1 MKCLLLAS
9 LALAVS
15 PAGSFQ
21 GEGPSLKERFEA
33 LDEAGN
39 HAGVV
44 ALWKEHPYEVLYVI
58 DSYLEGSLQIVE
70 TETAPDPARV
80 RAMHERAL
88 RGARAADE
96 AFDRGIFTDYAASFV
111 GWNAAEQ
118 KRFRAGQAAFG
129 AARKAKSEGDHEAA
143 AAHGAECAA
152 LAEPLG
158 DWWGLGMGLSAQ
170 GGSLAELGN
179 AAEALPLLARARHIH
194 HQLGLV
200 GSEYGNLRSMV
211 ELCAELG
218 KTDRALVSLEA
229 ALALAET
236 LGDAAGAEAL
246 RERRAQLAD

>member
-1 MKCLLLAS
+1 MKPLLLAA

-15 PAGSFQ
+15 PATSAQ
-21 GEGPSLKERFEA
+21 AEGPSLKERFET
-33 LDEAGN
+33 LDEAGD

-70 TETAPDPARV
+70 TEESPDPAVLRS
-80 RAMHERAL
+80 MHERAL

-118 KRFRAGQAAFG
+118 KNFRAGQAAFG
-129 AARKAKSEGDHEAA
+129 AARQAMGAGDHEAA

-170 GGSLAELGN
+170 GGSLAEAGN

-200 GSEYGNLRSMV
+200 GSEYGNLRSMI

-218 KTDRALVSLEA
+218 KTDRALVTLDA

-236 LGDAAGAEAL
+236 LGDGDGAAAL
-246 RERRAQLAD
+246 RARRAQLSE